1 MNLVIINGPCGVG
14 KSTVASALHQTMP
27 LSLLV
32 DIDAIRRQISGYREH
47 ADESNRFSFLLVLAM
62 IDAYMQT
69 GHDVIVEKMMF
80 DETRLDRMIALAK
93 QRNAHVTEVILW
105 ASKDVVLKRAA
116 DRGYR
121 EDGLLTPEKCER
133 FWNEMNELKAKRP
146 HATIIDVED
155 LSPDEVVER
164 VKTAIEA

>member
-14 KSTVASALHQTMP
+14 KSTVASALHQMMP

-32 DIDAIRRQISGYREH
+32 DIDVIRRFISGYREH
-47 ADESNRFSFLLVLAM
+47 ADESNQSSFLIVLAM
-62 IDAYMQT
+62 IDAYIQT

-105 ASKDVVLKRAA
+105 ASKDVVLKRAS
-116 DRGYR
+116 DRGYSD
-121 EDGLLTPEKCER
+121 ESLLTPEKCER

-146 HATIIDVED
+146 HVTIIDVEN
-155 LSPDEVVER
+155 LSPDEVVQR
-164 VKTAIEA
+164 VRVAVGI